1 MSGTNNFCCKELSV
15 HVFKLQYLITQNQLT
30 TFEMVALHV
39 KLVPKKKSY
48 RITGRNVNMALRLN
62 WLIKSPLNVSYHPL
76 ISCFELTLTPLFS
89 SSSTT
94 SISPTQ
100 DASLRLSSSILFRS
114 IPRIANLWHITYS
127 LLCNTHYPHR
137 LTIHMNWS
145 PCKISV

>member
-1 MSGTNNFCCKELSV
+1 
-15 HVFKLQYLITQNQLT
+15 
-30 TFEMVALHV
+30 
-39 KLVPKKKSY
+39 
-48 RITGRNVNMALRLN
+48 MALRLN

-114 IPRIANLWHITYS
+114 IPRTANLWHITSS
-127 LLCNTHYPHR
+127 LLCDTHYPHQ
-137 LTIHMNWS
+137 LTIHMNWCL
-145 PCKISV
+145 CKTSVYDDLGKGPYHILVCPINCGQCFEYTDNR